1 MKTLSFWPAVALAL
15 AISVLGWV
23 LHSVIGGFLGI
34 GVSLRVVVLVAAML
48 QLLALLATHPQRSGR
63 VVAAGAWL
71 ALSGLLVLVDPALPV
86 WLVAQTGFIWLLR
99 SLQRYDSLLPAAA
112 DALLSGFALSAAIAT
127 AMHTR
132 SLFLSLW
139 CYFLV
144 QALAAFLPRRL
155 PTAAPPAAAGV
166 NDFEASFRTAEA
178 ALRRLSLRS

>member
-23 LHSVIGGFLGI
+23 LHSVIGGFVDI

-48 QLLALLATHPQRSGR
+48 QVLALLATHPQRSGR
-63 VVAAGAWL
+63 VVAAGAGL

-99 SLQRYDSLLPAAA
+99 SLQRYDSLLTASA

-155 PTAAPPAAAGV
+155 PAAAPPTAACV

>member
-23 LHSVIGGFLGI
+23 LHTVIGSVLGI
-34 GVSLRVVVLVAAML
+34 GWSLRIVVLAAAML
-48 QLLALLATHPQRSGR
+48 QVLTLLATTPQRSGR
-63 VVAAGAWL
+63 VVAAAAWL
-71 ALSGLLVLVDPALPV
+71 ALSGALVLLDPALPL
-86 WLVAQTGFIWLLR
+86 WLIAQTGFIWLLR
-99 SLQRYDSLLPAAA
+99 SLQRYDSLLTAAA

-139 CYFLV
+139 SYFLV

-155 PTAAPPAAAGV
+155 PASAPHTAAGG

-178 ALRRLSLRS
+178 ALRRLSLRA

>member
-23 LHSVIGGFLGI
+23 LHSVIGGFVGI

-48 QLLALLATHPQRSGR
+48 QVLALLAAHPRSGR
-63 VVAAGAWL
+63 VVAAAGWL

-86 WLVAQTGFIWLLR
+86 WLVAQTGFVWLLR

-155 PTAAPPAAAGV
+155 PASVPPSAACV